1 MSLCGCNGFTE
12 TDIMWA
18 INYIKNFKD
27 SQEDDFKK
35 ALDIYMNT
43 FFNSYQ
49 IGAIYDEDSKTI
61 YLAQATD
68 DKEQLAE
75 IAQNVN
81 SLSTSL
87 NEIES
92 DLSNINGDI
101 DTINKNIAYNIESI
115 TTNGLTV
122 RCVTFGKAIEI
133 LITGSPIEE
142 LNTSSNYADI
152 ATMNKTKF
160 PSSGVLKY
168 VVCGINTYCQLTASG
183 STIRLG
189 HARTA
194 DNNQNTNINSS
205 IYIKETFVID

>member
-1 MSLCGCNGFTE
+1 MPLCECNGFAE

-18 INYIKNFKD
+18 VNFIKKFKD

-35 ALDIYMNT
+35 ALDIYMKT

-61 YLAQATD
+61 YLAQATE

-75 IAQNVN
+75 IAKNVN

-87 NEIES
+87 TEIES

-101 DTINKNIAYNIESI
+101 NTINKNIAYNIESV
-115 TTNGLTV
+115 TKNGLTV

-133 LITGSPIEE
+133 LITGNPTEE
-142 LNTSSNYADI
+142 LNTSSNYAEI

-168 VVCGINTYCQLTASG
+168 VVCNINTSCQLTASG

-189 HARTA
+189 YAKTI
-194 DNNQNTNINSS
+194 DDNQNTNINSS

>member
-1 MSLCGCNGFTE
+1 MLSCGCNGFAE

-35 ALDIYMNT
+35 ALDIYMKT

-61 YLAQATD
+61 YLAQATE

-75 IAQNVN
+75 IAKNVN

-87 NEIES
+87 NELES
-92 DLSNINGDI
+92 DLSDINGDI
-101 DTINKNIAYNIESI
+101 ETINNSIAYNIESA
-115 TTNGLTV
+115 TANGLTV
-122 RCVTFGKAIEI
+122 RCVTFGRAIEI
-133 LITGSPIEE
+133 LITGKPTEE
-142 LNTSSNYADI
+142 LNTSSNYANI
-152 ATMNKTKF
+152 ATMSKTVF
-160 PSSGVLKY
+160 PSSSILKY
-168 VVCGINTYCQLTASG
+168 IVCGSNISCQLAATG

-189 HARTA
+189 YAKTI
-194 DNNQNTNINSS
+194 DTNQNTNISNS